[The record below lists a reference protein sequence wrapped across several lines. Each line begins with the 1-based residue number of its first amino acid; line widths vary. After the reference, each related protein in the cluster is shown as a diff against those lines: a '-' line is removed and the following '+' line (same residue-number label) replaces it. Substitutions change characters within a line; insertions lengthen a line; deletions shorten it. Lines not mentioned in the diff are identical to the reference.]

1 VRTTPLVAAAAA
13 AYAANCALGA
23 AVALKL
29 IDTRDIRWVHHA
41 LYLTTST
48 LTAIALSS
56 ALWGRPR
63 RTSRRASAVLA
74 PAVVPLIVIPYAG
87 THTGRHPA
95 VALSAAPF
103 FAAGAA
109 TALADQRARG
119 RRTPFADR
127 HRPLAT
133 RKD

>member
-1 VRTTPLVAAAAA
+1 MRTTSLFAAAAA

-23 AVALKL
+23 SVALKL
-29 IDTRDIRWVHHA
+29 IDTRNVRWVHHA

-48 LTAIALSS
+48 LTAVALSS

-63 RTSRRASAVLA
+63 TTSRRASAALA
-74 PAVVPLIVIPYAG
+74 PAVVPLIVTPYAG

-103 FAAGAA
+103 FAAGAV
-109 TALADQRARG
+109 TALADRRAPA
-119 RRTPFADR
+119 RRAPRADR
-127 HRPLAT
+127 HRPYAT